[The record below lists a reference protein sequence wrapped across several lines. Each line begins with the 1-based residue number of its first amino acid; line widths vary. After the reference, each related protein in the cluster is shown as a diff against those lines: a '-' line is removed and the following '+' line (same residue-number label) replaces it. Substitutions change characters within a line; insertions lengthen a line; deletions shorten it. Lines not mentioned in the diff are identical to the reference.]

1 MGGTLPPSLSPHR
14 HHVRSGPNL
23 HTSVT
28 REGAENAGTCGVA
41 ASMQSKSALKIEEE
55 RRAER
60 QSLIWRGVLHH
71 ENQNS
76 EVRVRNISATGAM
89 IQSPA
94 PFRVGTQLLLKL
106 SETISIQ
113 ATVEWTSGEHLG
125 VSFQDSFDLTLL
137 VQARPIATQST
148 WAPPSYLN
156 SAIQAAWERRLRRLS
171 PAQLQQELK
180 EYFGA

>member
-1 MGGTLPPSLSPHR
+1 MGGTLPPSLSSHR

-23 HTSVT
+23 HTSVS
-28 REGAENAGTCGVA
+28 RRSISLPFEVRSGGK
-41 ASMQSKSALKIEEE
+41 MQSKAALKIEEE

-60 QSLIWRGVLHH
+60 QSLIWRGVLHYD
-71 ENQNS
+71 NQSS

-125 VSFQDSFDLTLL
+125 VSFQDSFDLALL

-148 WAPPSYLN
+148 WAPPSYLD